1 MLTGIVRSTIRSAR
15 KLISV
20 RPSTTTT
27 ISAASRTML
36 RPLEMERLM
45 KSDWR

>member
-1 MLTGIVRSTIRSAR
+1 MLTGIVRSTIRRAR
-15 KLISV
+15 KLVSV
-20 RPSTTTT
+20 RPSTMTT

-36 RPLEMERLM
+36 RPLEMERFM

>member
-1 MLTGIVRSTIRSAR
+1 MRSAR